1 MSLPLP
7 LLDACACVGAGCHVC
22 SVGVVVSVFIL
33 WIVVART
40 LAAFSQVEGDAS
52 GADGWRPL
60 STIAREIPLLGAAL
74 PPETASGA
82 IGAAATPLPVIWAKC
97 GVAAGA
103 ILCGKTTCPCAN
115 IAAPPIEL
123 PILPLAPIHAL
134 TVVREE
140 ED

>member
-1 MSLPLP
+1 M
-7 LLDACACVGAGCHVC
+7 
-22 SVGVVVSVFIL
+22 VSVFIL

-60 STIAREIPLLGAAL
+60 KTIKRPTPLLIGPAL

-82 IGAAATPLPVIWAKC
+82 IGAAAPLPVIMAKG
-97 GVAAGA
+97 GVATGA
-103 ILCGKTTCPCAN
+103 ILCGITQFLICRYAN
-115 IAAPPIEL
+115 IAAPPIEV
-123 PILPLAPIHAL
+123 PSLPLAPIIAL
-134 TVVREE
+134 TVLRD